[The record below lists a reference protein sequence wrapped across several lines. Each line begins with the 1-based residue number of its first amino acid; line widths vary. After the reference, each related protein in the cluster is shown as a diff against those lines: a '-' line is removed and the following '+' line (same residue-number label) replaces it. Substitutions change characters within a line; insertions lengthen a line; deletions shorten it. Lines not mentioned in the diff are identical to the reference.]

1 MCFVFGAA
9 KVNHAVE
16 AGEGRASTLIPMRVE
31 LLLRED
37 VATVLEI
44 ANTSCQY
51 HFIVVTNGGV
61 AVGDRAINNLP
72 RRRMTP

>member
-1 MCFVFGAA
+1 MCFVSGAA

-44 ANTSCQY
+44 ANTSCQ
-51 HFIVVTNGGV
+51 
-61 AVGDRAINNLP
+61 
-72 RRRMTP
+72 

>member
-9 KVNHAVE
+9 KVHHTVE

-37 VATVLEI
+37 VAAVLD
-44 ANTSCQY
+44 S
-51 HFIVVTNGGV
+51 VTRPVSNV
-61 AVGDRAINNLP
+61 SFS
-72 RRRMTP
+72 